1 MKHPVPISDYILS
14 YLREA
19 FGLDDQEIAGT
30 TVSYDDVEQ
39 SLCIDFGDGIKNTP
53 DRTARLMRL
62 LRIPAHT

>member
-14 YLREA
+14 YLRET
-19 FGLDDQEIAGT
+19 FGLDDEEIAGT
-30 TVSYDDVEQ
+30 TVSYDDTEQ

-62 LRIPAHT
+62 LRISGRS